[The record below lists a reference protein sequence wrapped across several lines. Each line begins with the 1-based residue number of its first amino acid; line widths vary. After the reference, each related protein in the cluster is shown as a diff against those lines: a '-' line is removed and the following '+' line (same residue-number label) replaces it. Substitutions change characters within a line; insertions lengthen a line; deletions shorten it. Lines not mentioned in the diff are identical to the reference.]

1 MTCHEIKTLLPG
13 HLEGVLSTEEKE
25 TIESH
30 LASCPLCR
38 RVLEDLKKTEYLV
51 KGLSEVEPPPFFEQR
66 IMAMIREEAVQ
77 KKGILRKFFY
87 PLHIKIPI
95 QAMATVLIAVFAFY
109 VFQKSQP
116 EIGQVTPLAIP
127 RTESHKGRIMDGSI
141 KTPLAPSVAKPA
153 TPAPAGDLAG
163 KNYGPFAAAP
173 SSESKGRVDRKA
185 ELPPPEQE
193 EAFST
198 IKQRAPMMA
207 EREKEVPP
215 PSAQAL
221 GKAQDRAEKQD
232 SGRALDTLGTEQK
245 QKGRV
250 TEPGVTAGES
260 RVMKSAPAASRF
272 AAGPPTKRFAVELT
286 IQVRDT
292 NQAVKEIED
301 RLAQVNGRVIERRH
315 QEGRVFLKAEIT
327 GQTVAGFL
335 DRLATVGKITSEQNP
350 LDYPEGKVTVS
361 IKIVTSP

>member
-1 MTCHEIKTLLPG
+1 LLPG
-13 HLEGVLSTEEKE
+13 HLEGILSPEEKE
-25 TIESH
+25 TIERH

-38 RVLEDLKKTEYLV
+38 RVLEDLEDTEYLV

-66 IMAMIREEAVQ
+66 IMARIREEAVQ

-87 PLHIKIPI
+87 PLQIKIPI
-95 QAMATVLIAVFAFY
+95 QALTTVLVAVLAFY
-109 VFQKSQP
+109 AFQKNEP
-116 EIGQVTPLAIP
+116 EMKQQTPFSIP
-127 RTESHKGRIMDGSI
+127 LTESDKGRITDESL
-141 KTPLAPSVAKPA
+141 KAPLAPFVVKPTA
-153 TPAPAGDLAG
+153 RTPAGNLPAKD
-163 KNYGPFAAAP
+163 YGQFAATP

-198 IKQRAPMMA
+198 IKQRTPMME
-207 EREKEVPP
+207 EREKEVHP

-232 SGRALDTLGTEQK
+232 SGRALDTLGTGQK
-245 QKGRV
+245 LKGRV
-250 TEPGVTAGES
+250 TEPGVMAEES
-260 RVMKSAPAASRF
+260 RAMKSAPAASRF
-272 AAGPPTKRFAVELT
+272 ATAPPTKQFAVELT

-292 NQAVKEIED
+292 NHAVKEIED
-301 RLAQVNGRVIERRH
+301 HLAQVNGRVIERRH

-327 GQTVAGFL
+327 GRAVAGFL
-335 DRLATVGKITSEQNP
+335 DRLEAVGKITSDQNP